1 MEGIKEMD
9 RVRKVKILGD
19 TPDRCYICASR
30 GPLETHHCMHGTANR
45 KQADKYGLTVHL
57 CHRCHSRLHDE
68 GVFDRNLQ
76 RIAQKAFETKYSHEE
91 WMRIFGKNYILQE
104 VEER

>member
-1 MEGIKEMD
+1 MHSIIK
-9 RVRKVKILGD
+9 GD
-19 TPDRCYICASR
+19 EKDRCYIC
-30 GPLETHHCMHGTANR
+30 GKYGEMQTHHLLHGTANR

-57 CHRCHSRLHDE
+57 CQRCHMRLHDE

-91 WMRIFGKNYILQE
+91 WMKVFQKSYLG
-104 VEER
+104 